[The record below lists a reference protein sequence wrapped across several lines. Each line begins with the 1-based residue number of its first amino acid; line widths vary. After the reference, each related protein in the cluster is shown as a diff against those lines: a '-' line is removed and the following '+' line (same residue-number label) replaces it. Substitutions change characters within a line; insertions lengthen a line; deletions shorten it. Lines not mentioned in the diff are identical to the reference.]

1 MGGYF
6 IVNGLEK
13 VIRMLIMPRRNYVSH
28 FAIVN
33 ISIFRSSNSMVPFDL
48 KSWYTKQLKL
58 HRLIVTLPVFNG
70 KSVYQKK
77 DPQVSQLLP
86 ILSTSSFNELLPLD
100 DKFYEVFS
108 ETKTGKDQQYVAIM
122 FNKIRST
129 DKSTLLKLCHSAD
142 YYLL

>member
-1 MGGYF
+1 M
-6 IVNGLEK
+6 
-13 VIRMLIMPRRNYVSH
+13 
-28 FAIVN
+28 
-33 ISIFRSSNSMVPFDL
+33 
-48 KSWYTKQLKL
+48 
-58 HRLIVTLPVFNG
+58 
-70 KSVYQKK
+70 
-77 DPQVSQLLP
+77 P

-122 FNKIRST
+122 FNKTRST